1 MTIPERRVSRRQML
15 AASASALG
23 ALAVGGSSLSPPP
36 PPVGAGR
43 LKQSVSRWP
52 FQSIPLQEFCRA
64 AKAMGISGIDLLQP
78 EEWGVVRDNGLTC
91 SMGYPT
97 NRNDFIQT
105 GFNDPANHAM
115 LLRELEQAIPLAA
128 RAGVPNVIAM
138 FGNRRAQS
146 DARAV
151 AHCVAGLSKIKRLA
165 EEQGVTVC
173 VELLNSKVDH
183 KGYQGD
189 HTAFGVEVMRGVGSP
204 RVKLL
209 YDIYHMQIM
218 EGDVIRTIRDNRAYI
233 AHFHTGGV
241 PGRHELD
248 DRQELNY
255 RAVARAIADTGFGG
269 YVAHEFVP
277 TKEPL
282 VSLREAVEICN
293 V

>member
-1 MTIPERRVSRRQML
+1 ML
-15 AASASALG
+15 AASAALG
-23 ALAVGGSSLSPPP
+23 GLALGRSRLAAPW
-36 PPVGAGR
+36 PVAAGR

-52 FQSIPLQEFCRA
+52 FQSIPLPEFCRA

-97 NRNDFIQT
+97 KRNDFIAT
-105 GFNDPANHAM
+105 GFNNPANHAM
-115 LLRELEQAIPLAA
+115 LLRELERTIPAAA

-146 DARAV
+146 DAQAV
-151 AHCVAGLSKIKRLA
+151 GHCVGGLSRIKRLA
-165 EEQGVTVC
+165 EDEGGTVC

-189 HTAFGVEVMRGVGSP
+189 HTAFGSEVIRGVGSP

-218 EGDVIRTIRDNRAYI
+218 EGDVIRTVRDHI
-233 AHFHTGGV
+233 AEIGHFHTGGV

-248 DRQELNY
+248 DTQELNWH
-255 RAVARAIADTGFGG
+255 AVARAIADAGFGG
-269 YVAHEFVP
+269 FIAHEFVP
-277 TKEPL
+277 TREPL
-282 VSLREAVEICN
+282 TALREAVVVCT